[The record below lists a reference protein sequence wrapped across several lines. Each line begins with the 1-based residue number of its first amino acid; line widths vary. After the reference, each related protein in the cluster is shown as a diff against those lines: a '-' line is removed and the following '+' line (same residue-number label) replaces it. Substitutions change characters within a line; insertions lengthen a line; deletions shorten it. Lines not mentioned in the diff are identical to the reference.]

1 MFSGIREIT
10 WEEEDKVNI
19 SPQTQFL
26 RMEVSSYGNVALFRQ
41 FYPEIQRQSYLYI
54 NNQRHAAS
62 FEAPHF
68 LE

>member
-10 WEEEDKVNI
+10 WEEEDKVWKPPAEVCLLQINI
-19 SPQTQFL
+19 SP
-26 RMEVSSYGNVALFRQ
+26 YANIALYSTNTRQ
-41 FYPEIQRQSYLYI
+41 REAYLYI
-54 NNQRHAAS
+54 HDQHRAAS